1 MLYCLTASYLN
12 SFLLKQTISKLRNIQ
27 NNGVPVEDVITH
39 GVGLTFQ
46 VYPEAISLMPVPPL
60 FSFLFFFMLCLLAMS
75 SIVGMMEPTVAAV
88 LDEFPSLRQG
98 SRRSLVYIGSC
109 FVAFLGGL
117 SMCFPSGIFMFNI
130 INDHT
135 ASTVLYMSFF
145 ELVVV
150 SYIYGI
156 KNFLRNIEDMKI
168 WMPTGLKYF
177 WTLCWLVVT
186 PAIVLVITV
195 VGFTDRHL
203 DSLDDYTYPD
213 GAQALAYMLELSP
226 VLLVI
231 LVAIPIIVTRVRR
244 GEAASLFSSEA
255 WVPRDDNTL
264 DTGLVNKTFEDT
276 QIGTEDV
283 VGGS

>member
-1 MLYCLTASYLN
+1 M
-12 SFLLKQTISKLRNIQ
+12 
-27 NNGVPVEDVITH
+27 EDVITH

-88 LDEFPSLRQG
+88 LDEFPSLRKG
-98 SRRSLVYIGSC
+98 SRRSLVYLAC
-109 FVAFLGGL
+109 CVVAFLGGL

-145 ELVVV
+145 ELVLV

-168 WMPTGLKYF
+168 WLPPVLRYF
-177 WTLCWLVVT
+177 WTVCWVVVT

-203 DSLDDYTYPD
+203 DSLDHYTYPA

-226 VLLVI
+226 VLLVL
-231 LVAIPIIVTRVRR
+231 LVAVPIIVTRVSR
-244 GEAASLFSSEA
+244 GEAASLVSSED
-255 WVPRDDNTL
+255 WVPRRDNIL
-264 DTGLVNKTFEDT
+264 DTGRDNKTFDDDVK
-276 QIGTEDV
+276 TEES
-283 VGGS
+283 GG